1 MSFEVLMSTYEI
13 VSTIVIVISIGINL
27 YQFRARKPKLKI
39 RLIRSLEPNIDGV
52 GNYLCARI
60 FVSNH
65 GGEAAYYG
73 GLEAVDDKG
82 NIFYPSCSLKA
93 QNLIPPNASIVGVI
107 PNGHLLC
114 DGTKKLFVVDG
125 TLSKHKLSSINLR
138 RTIKELKE
146 ERQRLESLGY
156 KVHPNTS
163 WLS

>member
-1 MSFEVLMSTYEI
+1 MSTYEI

-125 TLSKHKLSSINLR
+125 TLSKYKLSSMNLR

-163 WLS
+163 WSS

>member
-1 MSFEVLMSTYEI
+1 MSTYEI

-39 RLIRSLEPNIDGV
+39 RLVRSLEPNIDGV

-125 TLSKHKLSSINLR
+125 TLCKHKLSSINLR

>member
-1 MSFEVLMSTYEI
+1 MSTYEI

-93 QNLIPPNASIVGVI
+93 QKLIPPNASIVGVI

-125 TLSKHKLSSINLR
+125 TLSKYKLSSINLR

-163 WLS
+163 WSS

>member
-1 MSFEVLMSTYEI
+1 MSTYEI

-39 RLIRSLEPNIDGV
+39 RLIRSLEPNVDGV

-114 DGTKKLFVVDG
+114 DGTKK
-125 TLSKHKLSSINLR
+125 
-138 RTIKELKE
+138 
-146 ERQRLESLGY
+146 
-156 KVHPNTS
+156 
-163 WLS
+163 